1 MLSARSGLGT
11 AQHMQKLAIY
21 DMDKT
26 ITRHATLPGFLRF
39 AGLRM
44 APARQLLW
52 PLVGLLL
59 LGYGLKLVNRARL
72 KELMHRLLL
81 GRRQD
86 PARLAEVAEDFAAQ
100 LAADGLFDAALARIA
115 QDRAEGYRMI
125 MATASYAYYAAAVGE
140 LLGFETIATRSCR
153 DNGNMILPQIDGENC
168 YGPAKLRM
176 IEDWLA
182 VQGLARDQ
190 IYVRFYSDH
199 PSDRP
204 VLEWADEGYAVNA
217 DAKMVALAAQ
227 QGWPI
232 LW

>member
-1 MLSARSGLGT
+1 MLSARSRLGT
-11 AQHMQKLAIY
+11 AQCMLKLAIY

-39 AGLRM
+39 AGMRV
-44 APARQLLW
+44 APVRQLLW

-81 GRRQD
+81 GPQQD
-86 PARLAEVAEDFAAQ
+86 PARMAQVAEDFAAQ
-100 LAADGLFDAALARIA
+100 LAVDGLFDTALARIA
-115 QDRAEGYRMI
+115 QDRADGYRMV
-125 MATASYAYYAAAVGE
+125 MATASYEYYAAAVGE

-153 DNGNMILPQIDGENC
+153 NIGNMILPQIDGENC

-176 IEDWLA
+176 IESWLA
-182 VQGLARDQ
+182 VQGLVRDQ
-190 IYVRFYSDH
+190 VYVRFYSDH
-199 PSDRP
+199 PSDQP
-204 VLEWADEGYAVNA
+204 ALDWADEGYAVNA
-217 DAKMVALAAQ
+217 DAKMAALAAQ